1 MSPTLLSTSLPPG
14 PAADPAAQR
23 DRFARD
29 PFGYLEELHR
39 EHGTMFTLDLGAL
52 GNERFVEAR
61 NNGKWVFLT
70 RPHQIKRMYT
80 AGGETVSG
88 AHANAVFFGTPEES
102 VAYIDGPEHRRR
114 RARIRP
120 ELSGARD
127 YTALISAVAEGRA
140 AHWPEGGEVSLF
152 LELQA
157 ITAEIIVE
165 VVCGNLPAADRAE
178 LAALLPRTENAAQ
191 ALEDVLAA
199 DAEIRA
205 FVAARMGSH
214 LRRSDELGRDDLLAA
229 LQRHAAHG
237 DASLTPEVIRDE
249 VFSLLY
255 TGFSTTANT
264 LSWVFA
270 RIARHPGVYRRVMA
284 ELGERFT
291 LLPAPRKAYADLP
304 YLEAVITETLR
315 LHPVSGLNGVRMLT
329 APYEIDGHLLPAGT
343 ILVHCAYLLQRSPE
357 VYADPL
363 EFRPERFLEGTA
375 CPYSWA
381 AFGGGNRMCVG
392 RNYAQEEMRVL
403 AAVLLSARRLH
414 PIGPFP
420 EARQQG
426 IFMAPADGARVTTT
440 RRTGTAPRC
449 PHAPADP
456 KGGRTP

>member
-1 MSPTLLSTSLPPG
+1 MSSTLLSRALPPG
-14 PAADPAAQR
+14 PAEDPAAQR

-39 EHGTMFTLDLGAL
+39 DHGTMFTLDLGAL

-61 NNGKWVFLT
+61 NNGAWVFLT

-80 AGGETVSG
+80 ADAATVSG

-102 VAYIDGPEHRRR
+102 VAYIDGPAHRKRR
-114 RARIRP
+114 SQIRP

-127 YTALISAVAEGRA
+127 YTALISRVASDHIAR
-140 AHWPEGGEVSLF
+140 WPEGGEVSLF

-157 ITAEIIVE
+157 ITAEVIVE
-165 VVCGNLPAADRAE
+165 VVCGNLPKADRAE
-178 LAALLPRTENAAQ
+178 LAAMLPRTENAAQ
-191 ALEDVLAA
+191 SLDDVLAA

-214 LRRSDELGRDDLLAA
+214 LRRSDELGRDDLLAT
-229 LQRHAAHG
+229 LQRHAADG

-264 LSWVFA
+264 LSWVIE
-270 RIARHPGVYRRVMA
+270 RIIRHPEVYRRVMA
-284 ELGERFT
+284 ELGDRFT
-291 LLPAPRKAYADLP
+291 RLPVPREAYAELP

-329 APYEIDGHLLPAGT
+329 VPYEIDGHLLPAGT
-343 ILVHCAYLLQRSPE
+343 ILVHCAYLLQRSPD
-357 VYADPL
+357 VYTDP
-363 EFRPERFLEGTA
+363 EDFQPERFLEGTA

-392 RNYAQEEMRVL
+392 RNYAAEEMRVL
-403 AAVLLSARRLH
+403 AAVLLSARRVD
-414 PIGPFP
+414 PVGDFP

-426 IFMAPADGARVTTT
+426 IFMAPADGARVTAA
-440 RRTGTAPRC
+440 RRTEPAPRC
-449 PHAPADP
+449 PHPHGARD
-456 KGGRTP
+456 GDRTP